1 MHPANLARVNELV
14 RLPPDGKQLLT
25 CTRLLSASIKASYSA
40 ELARPPRKGAKTF
53 AANQE
58 AEYESEDEI
67 NAKGR
72 CFILSVK
79 LKSLTSRTLDP
90 DFLQELSPS
99 PSPSPTERAL
109 QDIRK

>member
-1 MHPANLARVNELV
+1 MHPTNLACVNKLV

-25 CTRLLSASIKASYSA
+25 CTQLLSASIKATYSA
-40 ELARPPRKGAKTF
+40 ELARPPCKGAKTF
-53 AANQE
+53 TANQE
-58 AEYESEDEI
+58 AEYKSEDKI

-79 LKSLTSRTLDP
+79 LKSLTSRTLDL

-99 PSPSPTERAL
+99 PSPSPTKRVL
-109 QDIRK
+109 QDIHK